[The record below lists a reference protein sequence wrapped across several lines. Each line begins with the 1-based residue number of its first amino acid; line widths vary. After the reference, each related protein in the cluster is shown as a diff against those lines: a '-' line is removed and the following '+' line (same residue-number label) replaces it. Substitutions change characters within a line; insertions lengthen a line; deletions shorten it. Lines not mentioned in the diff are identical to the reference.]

1 MLHIVPSNSSQKS
14 NFFFLVPSS
23 RKNVNNFQKI
33 FKFYFFFLLHN
44 SHHHP
49 PTVLK
54 KFSPFLYF
62 VCGWLPLFECPSEID
77 FDVMRRGAMRQQH
90 CTWFK
95 VSHFPWWISFV
106 RVAFRNDS
114 KGALLRN
121 RETWG
126 PCKTY
131 TPWTTPYIAIL
142 AVVVFRFS
150 LSSPSPTFCY
160 LQILRELSLCWRF
173 SSSRTTEC
181 VVGHLLISLVSS
193 DPKHTSNIIRQSP
206 CFFLFSSSRDR
217 GERKGGGRVVASLVS
232 ILK

>member
-1 MLHIVPSNSSQKS
+1 M
-14 NFFFLVPSS
+14 
-23 RKNVNNFQKI
+23 
-33 FKFYFFFLLHN
+33 
-44 SHHHP
+44 
-49 PTVLK
+49 
-54 KFSPFLYF
+54 
-62 VCGWLPLFECPSEID
+62 PLFECPSEID
-77 FDVMRRGAMRQQH
+77 FDVMRRGAMRQQQH